1 MTYRIGNSKLRHASV
16 MASLMLSL
24 LVLLAA
30 PAHAQLERVVADAK
44 GIT

>member
-1 MTYRIGNSKLRHASV
+1 MTGNSGAITRATR
-16 MASLMLSL
+16 ASLLAVAIL
-24 LVLLAA
+24 LVGLVAM